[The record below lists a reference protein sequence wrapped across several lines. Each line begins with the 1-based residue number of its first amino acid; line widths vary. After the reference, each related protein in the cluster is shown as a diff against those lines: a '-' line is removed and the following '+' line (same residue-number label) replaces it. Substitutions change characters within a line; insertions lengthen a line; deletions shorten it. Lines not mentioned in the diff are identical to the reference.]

1 MCPWNALV
9 TDCIKDG
16 FTSITLHELVG
27 KIAKDEFTA
36 EKIEKKAYKI
46 DGVTHIHFEEVYLYS
61 ARELSWIR
69 NFMLKHKNISYTA
82 AGDPGQLEPVSQ
94 QLSADSDAW
103 HQMVFAQMFPRRLT
117 LRVSKRCSGADR
129 ERMHKLCN
137 ELRDE
142 TKKVV
147 PTLKAAGLREVNF
160 ADLTEEDA
168 AYPHIAAM
176 KSTVARVD
184 HWAHALIGDT
194 YHEEYEPG
202 QLLLGVDG
210 CACKGGRICS
220 NMTYQVHEVTDAH
233 LTVKAPDG
241 SARTL
246 TLNAASKFLKRSYC
260 MTGHATQGLSLGGRI
275 YVHDWKSHMA
285 THRWIRTV
293 MSRCGTLDIILV
305 NGSEGVQANYINI
318 SNRLMGHI
326 IADKAKQ
333 FTWDADNYISVTWI
347 KQQLRA
353 QRSSCYTCAEPLD
366 EDWSVDRIDN
376 KLPHIKDN
384 CAIACRFCQNGS
396 CHRPTFKPTK
406 APAVKPI
413 AEPPIPAK
421 VYNYI
426 PTTYENRADWY
437 NEPCALRKKKCKGGA
452 ECRHCKCTPR
462 MDWYNSLIEKENDTS
477 MYD

>member
-1 MCPWNALV
+1 MDRVLSLRYEPAPGPSTVSPVQAEPACQRLTLNDELATTGEQPDWSEVDALMPTPAIDHRALWRESHAAYLTEKAAAEATDLKGKLLGYENWWLEPEVRIQHYLEQPTPCEEERGPILIEALVPGAGKTYLAKRWIERTDQKETSIIVCPWNALV

-103 HQMVFAQMFPRRLT
+103 HEMVFAQMFPRRLT

-176 KSTVARVD
+176 RSTVARVD

-246 TLNAASKFLKRSYC
+246 TLKAATKFLKRPYC
-260 MTGHATQGLSLGGRI
+260 MTGHATQGL
-275 YVHDWKSHMA
+275 
-285 THRWIRTV
+285 
-293 MSRCGTLDIILV
+293 
-305 NGSEGVQANYINI
+305 
-318 SNRLMGHI
+318 
-326 IADKAKQ
+326 
-333 FTWDADNYISVTWI
+333 
-347 KQQLRA
+347 
-353 QRSSCYTCAEPLD
+353 
-366 EDWSVDRIDN
+366 
-376 KLPHIKDN
+376 
-384 CAIACRFCQNGS
+384 
-396 CHRPTFKPTK
+396 
-406 APAVKPI
+406 
-413 AEPPIPAK
+413 
-421 VYNYI
+421 
-426 PTTYENRADWY
+426 
-437 NEPCALRKKKCKGGA
+437 
-452 ECRHCKCTPR
+452 
-462 MDWYNSLIEKENDTS
+462 
-477 MYD
+477 